1 MGNPNSPAVNSQVTN
16 VGVKRNDSSTVLTV
30 QVVGFA
36 DGKSVEVYG
45 YVTQP
50 SGAFA
55 SFRETQDIPKAD
67 PATGASDLTVTVPA
81 EKLQLEAGQP
91 VTVLTWVSEFWPSM
105 LTAVAT
111 SETGEIQT
119 AWAIDQAAT
128 DRWRSYPAA
137 AGG

>member
-1 MGNPNSPAVNSQVTN
+1 MPDPMVNSKVPKIVLN
-16 VGVKRNDSSTVLTV
+16 FDGSIELTV

-36 DGKSVEVYG
+36 EGKSVEVYG

-50 SGAFA
+50 TGAFA
-55 SFRETQDIPKAD
+55 SFRENQVIPAAD
-67 PATGASDLTVTVPA
+67 PATGASEFPVIVPA
-81 EKLQLEAGQP
+81 ELVAGQP

-111 SETGEIQT
+111 SETEKIE
-119 AWAIDQAAT
+119 AEWAIDQAAT
-128 DRWRSYPAA
+128 DGWHSPAP